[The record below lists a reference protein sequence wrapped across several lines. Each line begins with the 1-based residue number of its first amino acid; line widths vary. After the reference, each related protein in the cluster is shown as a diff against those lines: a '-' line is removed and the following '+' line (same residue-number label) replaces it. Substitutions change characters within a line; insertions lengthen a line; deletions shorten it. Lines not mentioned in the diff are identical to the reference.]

1 MKNLWDINVIKE
13 ILEKNNF
20 NFSKSLG
27 QNFLINKNI
36 CPQMAE
42 SAIIDENTCAIEVGP
57 GIGILT
63 KELALRSKK
72 VATVEIDKR
81 LLPVLDETLEEF
93 DNIEIINDDILKID
107 VNRLIEEKFN
117 GEDVIVC
124 ANLPYYI
131 TSPVIMHFLENHAKV
146 RNITVMVQKEA
157 ADRLCAEVGS
167 RESGA
172 VTVAVNYY
180 AQAKKLFNVSKG
192 SFHPQPKVDSAVIQ
206 LQIREKPPVEIK
218 DEKLFFRMVK
228 AAFSQRRKTAAN
240 SISSGLGIEKSEV
253 IKAIEKAGFDANV
266 RAEKLKMEELAKLC
280 ECIAEI

>member
-1 MKNLWDINVIKE
+1 MKNLWDIKTIKE
-13 ILEKNNF
+13 VLEKNNF

-27 QNFLINKNI
+27 QNFLINPDV
-36 CPQMAE
+36 CPEMADCAVE
-42 SAIIDENTCAIEVGP
+42 SSNMSAIEVGP

-63 KELALRSKK
+63 KELALRAKK
-72 VATVEIDKR
+72 VVSVEIDAR

-93 DNIEIINDDILKID
+93 DNIEIVNDDILKID
-107 VNRLIEEKFN
+107 VNKLIEEKFD
-117 GEDVIVC
+117 GEDIVVC

-146 RNITVMVQKEA
+146 KKLIVMVQKEV

-180 AQAKKLFNVSKG
+180 AKAKKLFNVSKG
-192 SFHPQPKVDSAVIQ
+192 SFHPQPKVDSAVIE
-206 LQIREKPPVEIK
+206 LEIREKPPIEIS
-218 DEKLFFRMVK
+218 DESFFFQTVK

-240 SISSGLGIEKSEV
+240 GISSGLGIDKGKV
-253 IKAIEKAGFDANV
+253 IAAIEKAGLDVSV
-266 RAEKLKMEELAKLC
+266 RAEKLTMSELAKLC
-280 ECIAEI
+280 ECLIEI